1 MDVLHSLMHGFEVFF
16 TPYNLWMAVV
26 GCFFGTMVGILPGLG
41 ASATIA
47 LLIPF
52 TFGMN
57 ATAAMIMI
65 TSLYYGS
72 KYGGSIT
79 SILIN
84 IPGENA
90 SVVTTFDGYQMALQG
105 RAGAAL
111 GISAIGS
118 FIGGILGTFGLI
130 FVAVPLAQFS
140 LKFGPAEYFSL
151 IIMGMLTIVF
161 VGGKSISK
169 SLMSGVIGISLGV
182 VGTDIVQGAPRFVF
196 GIPELMDGI
205 DFVVV
210 VMGIFGLGEV
220 FVSAEE
226 YMKMDSI
233 KVPFNKLWPTMKD
246 LADSKWAILRG
257 TAIGFVIGAL
267 PGAGATIASFLSYG
281 VEKSSAKDPER
292 FGKGAIEG
300 VAGPETANN
309 AACSGAMAPL
319 LALGI
324 PGSGATAVMLGALM
338 LYGLKPGPMLFTT
351 SPDFVW
357 ALIASMFVG
366 NVILL
371 IMNLPLVPLFA
382 LSLRISYSLMYP
394 IIIVI
399 CMIGVYSLNSSIF
412 DIWMMWVFGIIGYF
426 MKKYD
431 ISGAP
436 LIIGLVL
443 GPILEQSL
451 YRALSLAHGSM
462 WVFVTRPIS
471 ATLLGIAVVMSIF
484 VSLKTVK
491 TMRKQLSDD
500 EG

>member
-41 ASATIA
+41 SSATIA

-65 TSLYYGS
+65 TSIYYGS

-118 FIGGILGTFGLI
+118 FVGGILGTFGLI

-161 VGGKSISK
+161 VGGKSITK

-182 VGTDIVQGAPRFVF
+182 VGSDIVQGAPRFVF

-205 DFVVV
+205 DFIVV
-210 VMGIFGLGEV
+210 VMGLFGIGEV
-220 FVSAEE
+220 LVSAEE
-226 YMKMDSI
+226 FMKMDSI
-233 KVPFNKLWPTMKD
+233 KVPFTKLWPTMKD
-246 LADSKWAILRG
+246 MADSKWAMVRG

-281 VEKSSAKDPER
+281 VEKGAAKDPER

-324 PGSGATAVMLGALM
+324 PGSGTTAVMLGALM

-371 IMNLPLVPLFA
+371 IMNLPMVPLFA
-382 LSLRISYSLMYP
+382 LTLRISYSLLYP
-394 IIIVI
+394 VIIVI
-399 CMIGVYSLNSSIF
+399 CMIGVYSLNSSMF
-412 DIWMMWVFGIIGYF
+412 DIWMMWGFGIIGYF

-436 LIIGLVL
+436 MIIGLVL

-462 WVFVTRPIS
+462 LVFVTRPIS

-484 VSLKTVK
+484 VSFKTVK
-491 TMRKQLSDD
+491 TVRKQLSDE